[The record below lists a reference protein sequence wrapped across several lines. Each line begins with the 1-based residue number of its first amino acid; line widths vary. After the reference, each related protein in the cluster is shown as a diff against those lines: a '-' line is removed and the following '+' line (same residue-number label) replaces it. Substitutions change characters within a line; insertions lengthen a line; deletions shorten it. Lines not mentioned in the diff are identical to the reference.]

1 MTEHRNRPHKPT
13 LDDYRAMMS
22 ETHAPNQLKQ
32 DVLAAAHARCSSA
45 SSRTTDVRPSVRA
58 AASSKRTRI
67 KSFAVAAC
75 VTLLAGTAVCGL
87 AIGLPGIASLS
98 NDGDNAFFL
107 TAYATEGSSAQPGA
121 QTILSADEFRG
132 TGGYSGAWYDPDSG
146 QFAAGDEWA
155 GFKYSFNLECS
166 GRNIKSIAYEIEGDR
181 AFFETIDGPSSKNEA
196 EAEHTSVF
204 HYSKSIA
211 FDYNDQN
218 HGFGNF
224 STNQQ
229 EGKDDYVVSIYLGFP
244 VPELARNIV
253 YEIMNGTAAD
263 SAFYEK
269 EASIDLAA
277 AHALADC
284 KLHLTA
290 TFMDGT
296 TQTKTYVITPVDD
309 IEQRLAAFWN
319 ASYEA
324 SVADRQH
331 EQNDD
336 MPPGERP
343 ESPALFTLTE
353 LVEE

>member
-32 DVLAAAHARCSSA
+32 DVLATAHARCSSA

-58 AASSKRTRI
+58 VASSKRTRI

-75 VTLLAGTAVCGL
+75 VTPLAGTAVCGL
-87 AIGLPGIASLS
+87 AIGLPGIASFS

-146 QFAAGDEWA
+146 QFAAYDEWA

-181 AFFETIDGPSSKNEA
+181 AFFETIDGPTSKREA
-196 EAEHTSVF
+196 ESEHTSIF

-218 HGFGNF
+218 HGFGSF

-244 VPELARNIV
+244 VPELARNIGN
-253 YEIMNGTAAD
+253 EILNGTASD

-269 EASIDLAA
+269 EACIDLEAA
-277 AHALADC
+277 RTLANC

-309 IEQRLAAFWN
+309 IDQRLAAFWN

-331 EQNDD
+331 EQNGDI
-336 MPPGERP
+336 PPGERP
-343 ESPALFTLTE
+343 ESPALFTLSE
-353 LVEE
+353 LAEE